1 MKKAIKTSPDESSCK
16 KIPLDNRTEAIK
28 LADAAWNFSYAALWP
43 QEKFRESEI
52 KAVKKT
58 IAYYLQDDS
67 FLRQSFRIFIEAI
80 VLYKKH
86 FSEEP
91 VLHPLVW
98 LNQGYSN
105 GFTKALHCY
114 QEVQVLRKAVP
125 LYEEPITVLAM
136 LILKY
141 TLKPTPATIRL
152 CRSTLLQQKDE
163 SLLKLF
169 YYHIIHSN
177 YII

>member
-1 MKKAIKTSPDESSCK
+1 MKKATKSLLKDSSCK
-16 KIPLDNRTEAIK
+16 TFPIDDRTEAIK
-28 LADAAWNFSYAALWP
+28 LVDAAWNFAYAALWP
-43 QEKFRESEI
+43 KEKFRESEI

-86 FSEEP
+86 FAEEP

-114 QEVQVLRKAVP
+114 Q
-125 LYEEPITVLAM
+125 
-136 LILKY
+136 
-141 TLKPTPATIRL
+141 
-152 CRSTLLQQKDE
+152 
-163 SLLKLF
+163 
-169 YYHIIHSN
+169 
-177 YII
+177 